1 MTTALNDDL
10 VALHVVREPSVG
22 SGPWRNLIIEEDNFD
37 ALRYLRMVYAG
48 VAESILIGLALWVLH
63 G

>member
-1 MTTALNDDL
+1 MTKALNDDL
-10 VALHVVREPSVG
+10 VTLHVVREPSVG
-22 SGPWRNLIIEEDNFD
+22 SGPWRNFISEEDNFD

-48 VAESILIGLALWVLH
+48 VSESILIGLILWVLH